1 MNSEMPPK
9 TTIAP
14 IAMMIPELPLKPLPL
29 PAVVP
34 VVMVGVDV
42 VAGGVDTPGCGNP
55 GASGFVPCAK
65 AAGGSTSAAART
77 MARTVRKA
85 LKNAP
90 PKDYASGCSIAG
102 VLGASAYGCSSGTSS
117 SW

>member
-1 MNSEMPPK
+1 MYSEMPPR
-9 TTIAP
+9 TTSAP
-14 IAMMIPELPLKPLPL
+14 IAMMTTELPLKPLPL
-29 PAVVP
+29 PAVV
-34 VVMVGVDV
+34 VVVIVGVAAVVVGVD
-42 VAGGVDTPGCGNP
+42 TLGCGNP

-90 PKDYASGCSIAG
+90 PKDYASGRSIAG